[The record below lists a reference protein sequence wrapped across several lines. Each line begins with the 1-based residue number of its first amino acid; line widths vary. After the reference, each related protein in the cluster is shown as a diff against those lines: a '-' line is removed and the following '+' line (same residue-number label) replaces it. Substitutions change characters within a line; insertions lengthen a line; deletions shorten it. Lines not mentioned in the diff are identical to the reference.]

1 MSYNRERAVARRQTH
16 RASPKLR
23 DRRPPLDMLM
33 TLQGSSVRCRRALG
47 ERHGGRA
54 SGMGELDLSELD

>member
-33 TLQGSSVRCRRALG
+33 TLQGIYGKSLYAVA
-47 ERHGGRA
+47 EP
-54 SGMGELDLSELD
+54 